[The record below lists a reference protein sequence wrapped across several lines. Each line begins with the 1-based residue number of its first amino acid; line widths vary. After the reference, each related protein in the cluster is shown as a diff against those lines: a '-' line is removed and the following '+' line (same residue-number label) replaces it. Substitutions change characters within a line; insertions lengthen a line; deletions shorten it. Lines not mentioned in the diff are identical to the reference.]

1 MCPASSLLQYTFTL
15 NCCERPSQ
23 KAYLEVK
30 WFLHSFCCCGKNM
43 RTIEDRFVY
52 RLFYKIY
59 GVVRCEYEI
68 SCDRCSLAIYQ
79 TIMLAL
85 FLRTELTKCR
95 QEKSLKHENTKC
107 VCAEDAYSCTLHTRL
122 HVHSRRIVQI
132 FVHLIQCTL
141 CILFTVY
148 YLAHTL

>member
-1 MCPASSLLQYTFTL
+1 MLCAQHHLSCNTHLHWIAASGPAK
-15 NCCERPSQ
+15 RRIW
-23 KAYLEVK
+23 K
-30 WFLHSFCCCGKNM
+30 WNGSCIHFCCCGKNM
-43 RTIEDRFVY
+43 RTIEDRFVC

-95 QEKSLKHENTKC
+95 QEESLKHEYKMC

-141 CILFTVY
+141 CCLRFTI
-148 YLAHTL
+148 